1 MTSSKQK
8 DLACHPAAEMYAREY
23 AEGKLSRREFLTR
36 STALGVSAAAAYS
49 LIGLPQPAAAQT
61 EPVQGGTLKIQQ
73 IIKAMKDPM
82 TYDWSELGNQT
93 RGFLEYLAEYRD
105 DGSFVPMLLESWEA
119 NDDATVYTLNVRQ
132 GVKWNNGDD
141 FTAEDV
147 ARNFTRW
154 CDGSVEGNAM
164 ASRFNGLRNADTGQ
178 AREGAIEIVD
188 SHTVRLNYSEPD
200 ITLIA
205 QVSDYP
211 AALVHSSFTGGNP
224 YDNGIGTGPYRPLEI
239 EPGLRATLERI
250 PDFEWWGTAVYGGP
264 YVDRIE
270 YIDYGVDP
278 ISWLS
283 AAEAG
288 EVNLLYESVG
298 EYIELLDAIGWTKSE
313 TTTAA
318 TLVIRP
324 NHAYEVDGRRPYADA
339 RVRRALTMAVNNQ
352 VLLELGYANL
362 GSVADNHHAC
372 PIHPEYAD
380 IGRPVFDP
388 AAAGALMAEAGFADF
403 EHELISPDEEWLSN
417 TGNAAAAQLRDA
429 GIPVRRTITPGATFW
444 QAWATH
450 GFSTTSWNGRPL
462 AVQNMALAYTSTGSW
477 NETAFS
483 NAEFDA
489 AMANALSLAD
499 ADERREVMV
508 TLETILQ
515 SEGIIIQPYWRSL
528 YNHHDGSLVNA
539 EKHPAHEIH
548 VHRIGFAA

>member
-1 MTSSKQK
+1 MTEEKS
-8 DLACHPAAEMYAREY
+8 DRLARHPAAEMYAEEY
-23 AEGKLSRREFLTR
+23 RQGKLSRREFLTR
-36 STALGVSAAAAYS
+36 STALGVSAAGAYAM
-49 LIGLPQPAAAQT
+49 IGLPQPAAAQT
-61 EPVQGGTLKIQQ
+61 EMRQGGVLRIQQ
-73 IIKAMKDPM
+73 LVKAMKDPV

-93 RGFLEYLAEYRD
+93 RGFLEYLAEYRR
-105 DGSFVPMLLESWEA
+105 DGTFVPMLLESWES
-119 NDDATVYTLNVRQ
+119 NDDATVYTLNVRR
-132 GVKWNNGDD
+132 GVTWNNGDE

-147 ARNFTRW
+147 ARNFRRW
-154 CDGSVEGNAM
+154 CDGSIEGNAM
-164 ASRFNGLRNADTGQ
+164 ASRFNGLRDQESGQ
-178 AREGAIEIVD
+178 ARDGAIEVVD
-188 SHTVRLNYSEPD
+188 SHTVRLTYSEPD

-211 AALVHSSFTGGNP
+211 AAVVHASFPGGNP
-224 YDNGIGTGPYRPLEI
+224 YDHGIGTGPYRPVSFEAN
-239 EPGLRATLERI
+239 LRAVLERV
-250 PDFEWWGTAVYGGP
+250 PDFEWWGTEVHGGP

-283 AAEAG
+283 AATAG

-298 EYIELLDAIGWTKSE
+298 EYITLLDDIGWTKSE
-313 TTTAA
+313 TQTAG

-324 NHAYEVDGRRPYADA
+324 NHAYEVDGVRPYADA
-339 RVRRALTMAVNNQ
+339 RVRRALTLAVNNA
-352 VLLELGYANL
+352 VLLELGYAGL
-362 GSVADNHHAC
+362 GSVAENHHAC

-380 IGRPVFDP
+380 IGPPEFNP
-388 AAAGALMAEAGFADF
+388 ELAAQLMEEAGFADF
-403 EHELISPDEEWLSN
+403 EHELISPDEEWLSS

-429 GIPVRRTITPGATFW
+429 GIPVRRSITPGATFW

-477 NETAFS
+477 NETAFAS
-483 NAEFDA
+483 EEFDA
-489 AMANALSLAD
+489 AMAEALSIAD
-499 ADERREVMV
+499 ADARREVMV

-528 YNHHDGSLVNA
+528 YCHHDGTVVNA

>member
-1 MTSSKQK
+1 MSHSTNKRPAS
-8 DLACHPAAEMYAREY
+8 HPAAEMYAQEY
-23 AEGKLSRREFLTR
+23 RDGKLSRREFLTR

-61 EPVQGGTLKIQQ
+61 EIAEGGVLRIQQ
-73 IIKAMKDPM
+73 LVKAMKDPM
-82 TYDWSELGNQT
+82 TYDWSELGNQS
-93 RGFLEYLAEYRD
+93 RGFLEYLAEYRA
-105 DGSFVPMLLESWEA
+105 DGSFVPMLLEGWEA
-119 NDDATVYTLNVRQ
+119 NEDASQYTLRVRQ
-132 GVKWNNGDD
+132 GVTWNNGDA

-147 ARNFTRW
+147 ARNFERW

-164 ASRFNGLRNADTGQ
+164 ASRFNGLRDAETEQ
-178 AREGAIEIVD
+178 LREGAIEIVD
-188 SHTVRLNYSEPD
+188 SHTLRLNYSEPD

-211 AALVHSSFTGGNP
+211 AAVVHSSFTGGNP
-224 YDNGIGTGPYRPLEI
+224 YDNGIGTGPYRPVSI
-239 EPGLRATLERI
+239 EPGLRAVLERV

-298 EYIELLDAIGWTKSE
+298 EYIDLLDSIGWTRSE

-318 TLVIRP
+318 TVVIRP
-324 NHAYEVDGRRPYADA
+324 NHAYEVDGRRPYADE
-339 RVRRALTMAVNNQ
+339 RVRRALTMAVDNA
-352 VLLELGYANL
+352 VLLELGYAGL
-362 GSVADNHHAC
+362 GSVAENHHAC

-380 IGRPVFDP
+380 IGAPAHDP
-388 AAAGALMAEAGFADF
+388 AAAAELMAEAGFGDF

-417 TGNAAAAQLRDA
+417 TGNAVAAQLRDA

-477 NETAFS
+477 NETAFAS
-483 NAEFDA
+483 EEFDA
-489 AMANALSLAD
+489 AMAEALALAD
-499 ADERREVMV
+499 ADARREVMV
-508 TLETILQ
+508 TLEGILQ
-515 SEGIIIQPYWRSL
+515 SQGIIIQPYWRSL
-528 YNHHDGSLVNA
+528 FNHQDGSLVNA